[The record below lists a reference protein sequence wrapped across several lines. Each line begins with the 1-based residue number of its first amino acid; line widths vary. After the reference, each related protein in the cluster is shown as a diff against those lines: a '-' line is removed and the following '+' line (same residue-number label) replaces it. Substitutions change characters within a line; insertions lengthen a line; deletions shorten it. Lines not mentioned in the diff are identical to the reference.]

1 MVSIIQFLNWT
12 YVAVVKET
20 GSYGERLT
28 DDFKSKLKNKS
39 RFKFK
44 LQRQR
49 LSFFCFA
56 AICIA
61 GELSVNIK
69 DSNSYIR
76 VIKELY
82 DDDRYRFVVG
92 VIIFAQED
100 SVRYDEK
107 KKEHE
112 RSILSLSLSL

>member
-12 YVAVVKET
+12 YVAVIKET

-28 DDFKSKLKNKS
+28 DDLKAKLKNKS
-39 RFKFK
+39 THALFSHQPTSVASS
-44 LQRQR
+44 LR
-49 LSFFCFA
+49 L

-69 DSNSYIR
+69 DSNSYFR

-82 DDDRYRFVVG
+82 DDEKYRFVVG
-92 VIIFAQED
+92 VVVFAQED
-100 SVRYDEK
+100 SVR
-107 KKEHE
+107 
-112 RSILSLSLSL
+112 